1 MAHGDGAE
9 QPVEQEESDA
19 EIADHAAVVVQGM
32 MMNVVQPAGGKK
44 PATKEGISRHPK
56 IAEVHAVVQIAE
68 GNDWPDNQSGERDA
82 LKEDRDAQEKHDC
95 PQYCENG
102 SGRNKPFQADVS
114 RRKTIGSRVVVVV
127 TAHGLAR
134 AIDQEVVDQVAAAEK
149 RNFVAVQQAM

>member
-1 MAHGDGAE
+1 MAHGDSAE

-68 GNDWPDNQSGERDA
+68 GNDWPND
-82 LKEDRDAQEKHDC
+82 
-95 PQYCENG
+95 
-102 SGRNKPFQADVS
+102 
-114 RRKTIGSRVVVVV
+114 
-127 TAHGLAR
+127 
-134 AIDQEVVDQVAAAEK
+134 
-149 RNFVAVQQAM
+149 